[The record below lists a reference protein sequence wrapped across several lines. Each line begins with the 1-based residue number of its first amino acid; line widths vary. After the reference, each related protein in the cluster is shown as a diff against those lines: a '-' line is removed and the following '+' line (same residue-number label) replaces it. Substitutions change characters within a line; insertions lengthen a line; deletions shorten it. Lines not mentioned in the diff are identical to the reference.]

1 MSNKLKLR
9 GHMKAFMSWPLILCA
24 LLVVLNIL
32 VYITDVKAGI
42 VVSVGILIYIGIAVV
57 VLRCHKPFVVYD
69 LIAFANQYDTLDK
82 RILEELALPYAIMD
96 MNGRLIWS
104 NKVFAELTGKDQFYR
119 KNISSIFPD
128 VTPDKLPSAGKKEI
142 SEISTQVGDRIYR
155 LSMQRVSMGEVIA
168 NSELFEK
175 VDKSPDLIAMY
186 MYDDTELTEYIQK
199 NEDNKL
205 VVALAYLDN

>member
-1 MSNKLKLR
+1 M
-9 GHMKAFMSWPLILCA
+9 
-24 LLVVLNIL
+24 LNIL

-42 VVSVGILIYIGIAVV
+42 VVSVGILIYIGIAAV
-57 VLRCHKPFVVYD
+57 VLRCHKPFVVND
-69 LIAFANQYDTLDK
+69 LIAFANQYDTLEK

-155 LSMQRVSMGEVIA
+155 HFHAESIHGRSDRQ
-168 NSELFEK
+168 
-175 VDKSPDLIAMY
+175 
-186 MYDDTELTEYIQK
+186 Q
-199 NEDNKL
+199 
-205 VVALAYLDN
+205 

>member
-1 MSNKLKLR
+1 MVTVTRYGTRTIPDRCKKVKNGKKDMSNKLKLR

-57 VLRCHKPFVVYD
+57 VLRCHKPFVVND
-69 LIAFANQYDTLDK
+69 LIAFANQYDTLEK

-142 SEISTQVGDRIYR
+142 SETGSALRWGTGSTGFPCREYPW
-155 LSMQRVSMGEVIA
+155 
-168 NSELFEK
+168 EK
-175 VDKSPDLIAMY
+175 
-186 MYDDTELTEYIQK
+186 
-199 NEDNKL
+199 
-205 VVALAYLDN
+205 